1 MIIKEI
7 EVISYRIINND
18 SQVALGNIAKK
29 YNLWLHA
36 DCAWGGAVIF
46 SDKYKYLMNGCE
58 MLDSVAY
65 NPHKMLGA
73 PLQASLF
80 MTKHREILHQTNC
93 AASTYLFQQDKFYDV
108 TAGNYI
114 IFK

>member
-1 MIIKEI
+1 
-7 EVISYRIINND
+7 
-18 SQVALGNIAKK
+18 
-29 YNLWLHA
+29 
-36 DCAWGGAVIF
+36 
-46 SDKYKYLMNGCE
+46 

-114 IFK
+114 IFKQINISSEILVAAVQLGFPFI